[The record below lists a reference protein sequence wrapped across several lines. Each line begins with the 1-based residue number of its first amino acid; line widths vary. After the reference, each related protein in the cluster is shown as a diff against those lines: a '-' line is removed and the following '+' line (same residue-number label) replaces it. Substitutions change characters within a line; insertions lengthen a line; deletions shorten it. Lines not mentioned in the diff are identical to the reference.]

1 MDKTPIEIKLM
12 QDIKFVINLN
22 EVKTTEIQKKNKIIK
37 TQNEVIA
44 EYKKRFN
51 EYENKVKELV
61 ETNKLL
67 LNKICETNKQL
78 EDIYPLH
85 HFNKNDNIDI

>member
-22 EVKTTEIQKKNKIIK
+22 EVKTKEIQKKNKIIK

-44 EYKKRFN
+44 EYKKRFE
-51 EYENKVKELV
+51 EYENKIAELDNN
-61 ETNKLL
+61 NKLL
-67 LNKICETNKQL
+67 LNQICETNKQL

-85 HFNKNDNIDI
+85 HF

>member
-22 EVKTTEIQKKNKIIK
+22 EVKTKEIHKKNKIIK
-37 TQNEVIA
+37 TQNEVIT

-51 EYENKVKELV
+51 EYENKITELV

-85 HFNKNDNIDI
+85 HF